1 MTSLN
6 YLLLIVVFIII
17 ILFYFFFK
25 FDRTPPGA
33 ASGLYGQS
41 QAQSYDMSLANHGP
55 RTRPPSNPAVHPNP
69 YDDPYYSYGGLES
82 GTSQGLS
89 LDAPRGTTQGNR
101 VPGARLDA
109 GATGGGRECL
119 LS

>member
-1 MTSLN
+1 
-6 YLLLIVVFIII
+6 
-17 ILFYFFFK
+17 
-25 FDRTPPGA
+25 
-33 ASGLYGQS
+33 
-41 QAQSYDMSLANHGP
+41 MSLANHGP
-55 RTRPPSNPAVHPNP
+55 TTRPPSHPAVHPNP

-109 GATGGGRECL
+109 AATGGGRECL

>member
-1 MTSLN
+1 MF
-6 YLLLIVVFIII
+6 LLL
-17 ILFYFFFK
+17 LFYFIFFFK

-41 QAQSYDMSLANHGP
+41 QAQGYDMSLANHGP